1 MEEKE
6 AFDRVKKVVLAQLG
20 ATPDSITMATSFA
33 KDLGADPVDLI
44 ELEFAL
50 EEEFGIEIPDVMR
63 RSSRPLVKRSATSRA
78 LFEAGFG
85 EGKGAGGAVQSFI
98 RAVDGRRLF
107 APLPAGRHSLVPR
120 HASYPSGLDRR
131 LKFTR

>member
-1 MEEKE
+1 
-6 AFDRVKKVVLAQLG
+6 
-20 ATPDSITMATSFA
+20 MATRFA
-33 KDLGADPVDLI
+33 KGLGADPVDLI

-50 EEEFGIEIPDVMR
+50 EEEFGIEIPDVDAEK
-63 RSSRPLVKRSATSRA
+63 PTTVGKRSTTSRA

-85 EGKGAGGAVQSFI
+85 KGNGAGGAVQSFI

-107 APLPAGRHSLVPR
+107 ASAARCAHSLVPH
-120 HASYPSGLDRR
+120 HASYPAGLDRR

>member
-6 AFDRVKKVVLAQLG
+6 AFERVKKVVLAQLG
-20 ATPDSITMATSFA
+20 ATPDSITMATTFA

-85 EGKGAGGAVQSFI
+85 KGNGAGGRRSIIHSGSGWETFI
-98 RAVDGRRLF
+98 RLRGPLRRALVGA
-107 APLPAGRHSLVPR
+107 APRELLRGIG
-120 HASYPSGLDRR
+120 PSAEVH
-131 LKFTR
+131 